1 MSRAAKMSIRMF
13 QENSNMVLNRICD
26 ILGDFRQK
34 AAQWVK
40 RITREICAFF
50 EVLDAQEQNIK
61 SEEWDV
67 ILERIE
73 AIEIPDDGRV
83 MIKADKTQLN
93 IVVIG
98 YKSQFME
105 VYNHLNIITETVT
118 VQERLAHCMN
128 QLFDFF

>member
-1 MSRAAKMSIRMF
+1 VQATINEFLSSVSDGHSSFADSWFNR
-13 QENSNMVLNRICD
+13 VLI
-26 ILGDFRQK
+26 I
-34 AAQWVK
+34 
-40 RITREICAFF
+40 
-50 EVLDAQEQNIK
+50 LDAKEQNIK

-105 VYNHLNIITETVT
+105 VYNHLNIITERSFLSKVSCICGKSANHF
-118 VQERLAHCMN
+118 Q
-128 QLFDFF
+128 